1 MNVRLTLRW
10 RVVLVGLAA
19 AIVGYNISGLVRLLR
34 HHLPVTCSSGFL
46 GSSLVC
52 GQNPTISARDLLLAA
67 ALLVSL
73 GLLLA
78 SAIWAA
84 RPVREFSRI
93 VSRVGPQNLGYRIN
107 AVGTRDEL
115 HQLGHNLDDM
125 MDRIAAGYEGQRQF
139 AANASHELR
148 TPLAVQRTLI
158 EVSLAG
164 PLSADQIELVTRQ
177 LLQTNERNE
186 QLIEGLLVL
195 SESDRGLIAR
205 GAQRLDVIVAHVLD
219 SHAELARAA
228 GVTLIREL
236 PDRPV
241 LGEEL
246 LLERLV
252 ANLVRNAIKYNRAGG
267 YVRVA
272 VGPDPALTVTNSGE
286 PIPAESVDRLFEPF
300 RRLRGDRISQDGA
313 GLGLTI
319 ARSIVGAH
327 HGAIAAT
334 PGPDGG
340 LQVTVELP
348 RP

>member
-1 MNVRLTLRW
+1 MRLTLRW
-10 RVVLVGLAA
+10 RVVLVGVAA
-19 AIVGYNISGLVRLLR
+19 AIVGYNITGLMRLLR
-34 HHLPVTCSSGFL
+34 RHLPVTCTSGFP

-52 GQNPTISARDLLLAA
+52 GRHPSLSAGDLLRGS
-67 ALLVSL
+67 ALLVGL
-73 GLLLA
+73 GVLLA
-78 SAIWAA
+78 LAIWSA
-84 RPVREFSRI
+84 RPVREFSRV
-93 VSRVGPQNLGYRIN
+93 VSRVGPQNLGYRIQSR
-107 AVGTRDEL
+107 GTRDEL
-115 HQLGHNLDDM
+115 HRLSRSLDDM

-164 PLSADQIELVTRQ
+164 PLTSDQIELVTRQ

-205 GAQRLDVIVAHVLD
+205 SPQRLDEIVAHVLD
-219 SHAELARAA
+219 AHADLARAA
-228 GVTLIREL
+228 GVVLVREL
-236 PDRPV
+236 GDRPV

-246 LLERLV
+246 LLERL
-252 ANLVRNAIKYNRAGG
+252 ATNLVGNAIKYNRPGG

-272 VGPDPALTVTNSGE
+272 VGGEPALVVTNGGE
-286 PIPAESVDRLFEPF
+286 AIAAESVDRLFEPF

-319 ARSIVGAH
+319 ARSIVSAH
-327 HGAIAAT
+327 HGTIAAT

-340 LQVTVELP
+340 LRVAVELP